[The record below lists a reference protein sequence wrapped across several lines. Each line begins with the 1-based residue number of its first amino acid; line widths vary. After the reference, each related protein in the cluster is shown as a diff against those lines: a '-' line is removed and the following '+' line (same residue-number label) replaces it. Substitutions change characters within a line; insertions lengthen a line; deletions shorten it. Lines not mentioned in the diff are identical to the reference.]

1 MSTKIK
7 TIDDCASGLDY
18 YEYGQAQGWRLTK
31 NGSYWE
37 MSEKEYYLH
46 FPNCNR
52 TLPKETRRLI
62 NATLIKMGLLLAV
75 VVAVLVA
82 CGAAWIH

>member
-1 MSTKIK
+1 MVTKIK
-7 TIDDCASGLDY
+7 TVDDCTSGRDY
-18 YEYGQAQGWRLTK
+18 LEFAQAHEWDIHK

-37 MSEKEYYLH
+37 IEKDGVMIR
-46 FPNCNR
+46 FPNSGQ
-52 TLPKETRRLI
+52 TLPKETRSVI
-62 NATLIKMGLLLAV
+62 NGALLKAGLLLAV